1 MLDENEVMEAVSFY
15 LLERGYAI
23 LQESATDRRGVDIVA
38 YHPESKAKIFVSVA
52 GIARSK
58 AGRGK
63 LETAYTESQVL
74 RSVARGIYS
83 AMKMGTPDHFIPG
96 DQIAIGFSD
105 TPTFRKYLEAEKPVM
120 DSFGIKIFLV
130 SEEKKITVL

>member
-1 MLDENEVMEAVSFY
+1 MLDENEVMEAVSLY
-15 LLERGYAI
+15 LLKRGYAI
-23 LQESATDRRGVDIVA
+23 LQESATDLRGVDIVA
-38 YHPESKAKIFVSVA
+38 YHPESEAKIFVSVA
-52 GIARSK
+52 GVARSK

-63 LETAYTESQVL
+63 LEAVYTESQVL

-83 AMKMGTPDHFIPG
+83 AMKIGRPKHFIPG
-96 DQIAIGFSD
+96 DQIAIAFSD

>member
-1 MLDENEVMEAVSFY
+1 MLEENEVMEAVSLY

-23 LQESATDRRGVDIVA
+23 LQESATDPRGVDIVA
-38 YHPESKAKIFVSVA
+38 YRPEVELKLFVSVA
-52 GIARSK
+52 GIAHSK

-63 LETAYTESQVL
+63 LEDTYTESQVL

-83 AMKMGTPDHFIPG
+83 AMKIGAPNHFTPG
-96 DQIAIGFSD
+96 DQIAIGFPD

-120 DSFGIKIFLV
+120 DSFAIKIFLV
-130 SEEKKITVL
+130 SEEKKVTVL